1 LRRRGAITIRNE
13 RLATVR
19 SRAIAARTVMSAPV
33 PVRPARPT
41 PALNPF
47 RAIQRHRNFRYFWIG
62 QTVSLIGSWMQ
73 TVGQG
78 WLALELTNDAFLVGV
93 VSAMG
98 SLPVLLFSLY
108 AGVLVDRQDKL
119 RLVFLAQILFL
130 AEAAALWWLTWTG
143 DITVGWLITLATVQG
158 IISSVEIPARQSL
171 FVELVGREDLLDA
184 IALNSSGFNLA
195 RIIGPGIAGL
205 VIVHAGLAWCFAI
218 NALSYFAVLIGLMRI
233 RLPAVARVPS
243 RLTPLQGLV
252 QGIRYMR
259 STPAVSAL
267 MRIVAVYAIFGVPY
281 LVLMP
286 VIARD
291 VLGTGASGYGILLT
305 SVGVGALIGALAL
318 AARARRIRR
327 GRLLVASSYAFSVL
341 LIVFSFVR
349 SVPLATGVLLFTGLT
364 MILNSA
370 LANGILQTVVPD
382 ELRGR
387 VMSAYVF
394 VYVGL
399 SPIGSFV
406 AGGVA
411 RAIGANW
418 AIGGGGAIML
428 VYTVWAFWRYPA
440 VKDL

>member
-1 LRRRGAITIRNE
+1 MGPTGDPSS
-13 RLATVR
+13 LAFVMLPASPAPEPT
-19 SRAIAARTVMSAPV
+19 AARTATLP
-33 PVRPARPT
+33 PRPTRPT
-41 PALNPF
+41 PAINPV
-47 RAIQRHRNFRYFWIG
+47 RAIQKHANFRYFWIG

-73 TVGQG
+73 QVGQG
-78 WLALELTNDAFLVGV
+78 WLALELTNDAFLVGL

-108 AGVLVDRQDKL
+108 AGVLVDRTDKL
-119 RLVFLAQILFL
+119 RLVFIAQLLFCL
-130 AEAAALWWLTWTG
+130 EAIALWWLTWSGGMTY
-143 DITVGWLITLATVQG
+143 GWLLALATMQG
-158 IISSVEIPARQSL
+158 LISSVEIPARQSL

-195 RIIGPGIAGL
+195 RIIGPSIAAIVIAQAGI
-205 VIVHAGLAWCFAI
+205 AWCFGI
-218 NALSYFAVLIGLMRI
+218 NALSYLAVLGGLFLV
-233 RLPAVARVPS
+233 RLPAFQATPQ
-243 RLTPLQGLV
+243 RLTPLQGLM
-252 QGIRYMR
+252 QGVRYMR

-291 VLGTGASGYGILLT
+291 VLGTGASGYGFLLT
-305 SVGVGALIGALAL
+305 FVGIGALAGALTL

-327 GRLLVASSYAFSVL
+327 GRLLMLSSYAFSIL
-341 LIVFSFVR
+341 RIVFSLVR
-349 SVPLATGVLLFTGLT
+349 SVPLAAAVLLFTGMT
-364 MILNSA
+364 MIVNSA

-399 SPIGSFV
+399 SPIGAFV
-406 AGGVA
+406 AGAVA
-411 RAIGANW
+411 SAVGSNW
-418 AIGGGGAIML
+418 AIGTGGAIML
-428 VYTVWAFWRYPA
+428 AYTVWAFWKSPSLKA
-440 VKDL
+440 L